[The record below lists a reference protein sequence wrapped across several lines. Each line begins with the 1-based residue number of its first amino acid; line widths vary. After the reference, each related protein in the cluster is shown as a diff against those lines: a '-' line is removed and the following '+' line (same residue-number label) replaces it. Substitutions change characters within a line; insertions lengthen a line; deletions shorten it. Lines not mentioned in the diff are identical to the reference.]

1 MGRKSK
7 LTPEQ
12 WNEVQKRVL
21 EGESIRALAK
31 EYGVA
36 YSTMQE
42 RISDQTAQIKN
53 VAQQIVSTERALA
66 ALPIS
71 GQITAQN
78 LASKLR
84 AISDNLASAAH
95 YSAMNAHKLSSLAN
109 AQLANI
115 PEDGIAGEWENLK
128 GISALTSMAN
138 EASKIPLNLLS
149 LNKEQVQKLD
159 DVSASGLKQMTDD
172 ELYVIASGRS

>member
-12 WNEVQKRVL
+12 WNEIQNKVL
-21 EGESIRALAK
+21 EGETIRSLAK
-31 EYGVA
+31 QYGVA
-36 YSTMQE
+36 YSTIQE
-42 RISDQTAQIKN
+42 RISVQTVQIKN
-53 VAQQIVSTERALA
+53 VANQIVNAERALA

-95 YSAMNAHKLSSLAN
+95 YSAMNAHKLSALAN
-109 AQLANI
+109 AQLSNI
-115 PEDGIAGEWENLK
+115 PEDEIGGEWESLK
-128 GISALTSMAN
+128 GVSALTSMAN

-149 LNKEQVQKLD
+149 ANKEQMQKLE
-159 DVSASGLKQMTDD
+159 DVSRSGMKVMTDD
-172 ELYVIASGRS
+172 ELYDIASGRS